1 MGDADPIGEG
11 EPAGDAGSS
20 TQTSAT
26 RNCTRC
32 GLPLA
37 KNRPQSGCPRCALRL
52 ALGEDEE
59 DQPTTVDS
67 AARQG
72 SPQLRYGHFLIM
84 PGDDGLSAVLGSGA
98 MATTYRALD
107 TTLQMP
113 VALKVISRRA
123 ADHPAARARF
133 LREARAAGRVHHPN
147 VASVTF
153 YGEQDGECFY
163 AMELVEGETLAE
175 RVCRL
180 GPFSP
185 EQTMEIGVQVARA
198 LAAAETCG
206 VVHRDLK
213 PSNLMLVGALTS
225 GAPGSKSAATLL
237 HVKVIDWGLAKAV
250 SIQDE
255 FLGADHTRDGFVG
268 TPAFASP
275 EQFAGAGREQR
286 IDTRSD
292 IYSLGVTLW
301 YLLCGKTPSVGDTL
315 SAIHAG
321 QKKLPLEQL
330 VAARVPGRLVEALRH
345 MLSFNSAARPQSARE
360 LLDLLQRCQRK
371 HTGPM
376 PRAEWRK
383 RSWQLTTALLAV
395 LVLGTGTATWWRRH
409 PVRVSAAA
417 SGEKPSLAV
426 LPFEKLGADETNVF
440 SVTGVQ
446 DGIVND
452 LAYVTGLDV
461 LSAAS
466 TREYLP
472 GQSRNLAKIGQELD
486 VRYLLEGSVQRR
498 GEQVEVSVR
507 LSDLHDPEHPWRSR
521 YSRRL
526 GEVFAIQSEITRAVT
541 AEIGATLSNQE
552 KAAVDRPPTH
562 DLAAY
567 NLYVRGKD
575 DGQIFQTVEQERR
588 YRLETSIPL
597 LEQAVEHD
605 PQFALA
611 YAELVKS
618 YLRLFTYEV
627 SDRQAE
633 AAAHRKEAEAALAHA
648 VRLQPE
654 AGEIHLA
661 QAISLYVLQ
670 ANYEQA
676 LSELE
681 KARRAMPSNAEVDLF
696 AYAVANNL
704 GRADEAAH
712 YLERMVRLEPCDA
725 DSGFSLA
732 LYYRVQRRF
741 EQSDDEIARV
751 IAITP
756 RNASL
761 SYRMFRSI
769 GKLEQRADVAP
780 LRELLESVSPEDAP
794 LPEALVKARLVVAF
808 YSHNAAEAT
817 RLLADIPPEGLQWG
831 ELPLPKAWFEALAAR
846 LRHDGAAAREAFLR
860 ARAEEERGLASE
872 PHNDYFLSVSAMI
885 DAGLGDKDKAF
896 DEARQVSLSMRDQ
909 SAMLTPLVAYQ
920 VAVAYAWMDEPDLAC
935 QMLEPWVDRPAA
947 WSLVKVPNYGDFRLN
962 PVWDALQDNLRF
974 IALVAKFAPK
984 SR

>member
-1 MGDADPIGEG
+1 MRAAGLIGEDP
-11 EPAGDAGSS
+11 PAGDPGSS

-26 RNCTRC
+26 QNCTRC

-52 ALGEDEE
+52 ALGEEE
-59 DQPTTVDS
+59 DDQPASVDS
-67 AARQG
+67 ATRKD

-84 PGDDGLSAVLGSGA
+84 LEADGLPAELGSGA

-185 EQTMEIGVQVARA
+185 EQTLEIGVQVARA

-225 GAPGSKSAATLL
+225 GAPGSQPTGTPL

-250 SIQDE
+250 SAQDE

-330 VAARVPGRLVEALRH
+330 VAARVPGCLVEAIRH
-345 MLSFNSAARPQSARE
+345 MLSFHSAARPQSARE

-371 HTGPM
+371 HTGQM

-383 RSWQLTTALLAV
+383 RSWQLTTALLTV
-395 LVLGTGTATWWRRH
+395 LVLGTGTATWWWRH
-409 PVRVSAAA
+409 PVRIPAVIG
-417 SGEKPSLAV
+417 GEKPSMAV

-440 SVTGVQ
+440 SVTSVQ

-461 LSAAS
+461 ISAAS

-498 GEQVEVSVR
+498 GEQMEVSVR
-507 LSDLHDPEHPWRSR
+507 LSDLHDPEHPWRAR
-521 YSRRL
+521 YSRRVS
-526 GEVFAIQSEITRAVT
+526 EVFAIQSEITRAVT

-552 KAAVDRPPTH
+552 KAAIDRPPTR

-575 DGQIFQTVEQERR
+575 NGQIFQTVEQERR

-597 LEQAVEHD
+597 LKQAVERD
-605 PQFALA
+605 PKFALA
-611 YAELVKS
+611 YAQLAKN
-618 YLRLFTYEV
+618 YLRLFTYDL
-627 SDRQAE
+627 SNGQAE
-633 AAAHRKEAEAALAHA
+633 AVADRKEAEAALAHA

-654 AGEIHLA
+654 AGETHLA
-661 QAISLYVLQ
+661 QAISFYALQ

-676 LSELE
+676 LSELAM
-681 KARRAMPSNAEVDLF
+681 ARRAMPSNAEVDFF
-696 AYAVANNL
+696 AYAIATNL

-712 YLERMVRLEPCDA
+712 FLERTARLEPRNA

-751 IAITP
+751 IAATP

-761 SYRMFRSI
+761 SYRGFRAI
-769 GKLEQRADVAP
+769 GRLEERADLTP
-780 LRELLESVSPEDAP
+780 LRELYASVTPEDAP
-794 LPEALVKARLVVAF
+794 LPESVTKAHLIIAL
-808 YSHNAAEAT
+808 YSHDAEGAT
-817 RLLADIPPEGLQWG
+817 RAAADIPSEGLQWG
-831 ELPLPKAWFEALAAR
+831 EFALPKAWFEALAAR
-846 LRHDGAAAREAFLR
+846 LRHDDAAAREAFLR
-860 ARAEEERGLASE
+860 ARAEEEKSLASE
-872 PHNDYFLSVSAMI
+872 PHNDYFLSVLAMI

-896 DEARQVSLSMRDQ
+896 DDARQVSLNTRDQ
-909 SAMLTPLVAYQ
+909 SAILTPLVAYQ

-962 PVWDALQDNLRF
+962 PVWDALQNNPRF
-974 IALVAKFAPK
+974 IALVARFAPK